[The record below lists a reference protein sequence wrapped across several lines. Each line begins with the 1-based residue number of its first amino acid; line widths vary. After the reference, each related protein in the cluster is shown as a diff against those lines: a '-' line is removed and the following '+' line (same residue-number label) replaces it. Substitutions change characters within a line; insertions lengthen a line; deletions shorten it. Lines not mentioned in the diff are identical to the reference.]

1 MWALSA
7 LLKWML
13 AQWDRIVD
21 LAVRVFLCALP
32 GGKTEGWLCVGR
44 CCGVVTLGRSLVR
57 GEKVWSSSIKEQS
70 VSSKR
75 MGRGGGGLEAVYPA
89 HGHALVF
96 LK

>member
-32 GGKTEGWLCVGR
+32 GGKTEGWLCVR
-44 CCGVVTLGRSLVR
+44 
-57 GEKVWSSSIKEQS
+57 
-70 VSSKR
+70 
-75 MGRGGGGLEAVYPA
+75 
-89 HGHALVF
+89 
-96 LK
+96 